1 MLTALATAQVGS
13 ASLSSVAQDQS
24 GAAVPDPSVT
34 LENALSASVLVV
46 KSNGAGR
53 AGSFS
58 FAAVLLQG
66 SANKPSAESQ
76 NPS

>member
-1 MLTALATAQVGS
+1 MKHL
-13 ASLSSVAQDQS
+13 
-24 GAAVPDPSVT
+24 
-34 LENALSASVLVV
+34 LVV
-46 KSNGAGR
+46 KSNG

-66 SANKPSAESQ
+66 PAKKTSAESQ